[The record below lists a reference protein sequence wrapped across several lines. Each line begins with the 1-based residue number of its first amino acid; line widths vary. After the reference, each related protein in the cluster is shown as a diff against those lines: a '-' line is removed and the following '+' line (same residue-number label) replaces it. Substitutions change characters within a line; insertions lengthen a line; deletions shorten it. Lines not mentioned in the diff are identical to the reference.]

1 MMNFCWPLINMHDDN
16 SSFFCLKMIYAVS
29 CQEENSRQKR
39 FQVQEDFPKTVQS
52 WQKTVL
58 VPRHDSHDSSFCGN
72 PKLQWLALQ
81 ISRCQKNQITGDDGN
96 GIQNEY
102 WVTQQNDYFIAK
114 SQLYALAHC
123 SRELQNLEAH
133 EQNVRELSLSQTH
146 RAYKSTNL
154 MRGGGPVNSP
164 DHI

>member
-1 MMNFCWPLINMHDDN
+1 MMKKKIHAKKKIQGKKVPGARRFPQNCAKLTKKKYW
-16 SSFFCLKMIYAVS
+16 CL
-29 CQEENSRQKR
+29 
-39 FQVQEDFPKTVQS
+39 
-52 WQKTVL
+52 
-58 VPRHDSHDSSFCGN
+58 PRHDSHDSSFCGN
-72 PKLQWLALQ
+72 PKLQWLAQ

-114 SQLYALAHC
+114 SQPYALAHC